1 MNSIVEN
8 YGPTVATLDDG
19 FFVGVLTWYALK
31 KPIRILSVIDGLVL
45 DRLAYLQ
52 YQHLAYI
59 NWRDLYGIWRC
70 YYNTVTYNY

>member
-31 KPIRILSVIDGLVL
+31 KPIRILSVIAGLVL

-52 YQHLAYI
+52 YQHIAYI
-59 NWRDLYGIWRC
+59 NWIDL
-70 YYNTVTYNY
+70 